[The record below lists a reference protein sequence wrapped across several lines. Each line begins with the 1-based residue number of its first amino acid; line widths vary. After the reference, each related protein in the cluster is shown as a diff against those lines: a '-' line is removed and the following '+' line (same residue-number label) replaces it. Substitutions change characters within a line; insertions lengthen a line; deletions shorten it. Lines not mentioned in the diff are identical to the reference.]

1 MGRVST
7 QALRRVLKKGLDT
20 LRQAQGERESILK
33 WERGSALL
41 SLSTHEPVEAWGGLF
56 RQPVGGGES
65 LAAAPL
71 IRFEHVSVGYR
82 RHAVLR
88 DVNLAVA
95 PGEFLGIVGPNGA
108 GKTTLLK
115 TVLGTLR
122 PLRGRLTHGLQAGTF
137 GYVPQREAVDET
149 FPLTV
154 REMIVMGRFARI
166 GLLRRPRAED
176 YNRVTAAAEY
186 VGLKPLLDRRYRT
199 LSGGQKQRTLIA
211 RALVVE
217 PSVLLLD
224 EPTNGMD
231 LPAEKAIM
239 ELVSRLHRDGKL
251 TVIMVS
257 HLLNV
262 VAAHVQRL
270 AIVGHGR
277 VEVGP
282 VGSMLT
288 AEKLSALYRTP
299 VVVSQ
304 VDGQTVVLPRVGR

>member
-1 MGRVST
+1 M
-7 QALRRVLKKGLDT
+7 
-20 LRQAQGERESILK
+20 
-33 WERGSALL
+33 
-41 SLSTHEPVEAWGGLF
+41 
-56 RQPVGGGES
+56 
-65 LAAAPL
+65 
-71 IRFEHVSVGYR
+71 SVGYR
-82 RHAVLR
+82 HHVVLR
-88 DVNLAVA
+88 DVRLSVA
-95 PGEFLGIVGPNGA
+95 AGEFLGIVGPNGA

-122 PLRGRLTHGLQAGTF
+122 PLSGRLTHGLQAGTF
-137 GYVPQREAVDET
+137 GYVPQRESVDET

-154 REMIVMGRFARI
+154 REIIVMGRFARI
-166 GLLRRPRAED
+166 GLLRRPCAED
-176 YNRVTAAAEY
+176 YSRVVAAAEY
-186 VGLKPLLDRRYRT
+186 VGIEKLLARRYRT

-239 ELVSRLHRDGKL
+239 ELVSRLHSDGQL

-262 VAAHVQRL
+262 IAAHAQRL

-282 VGSMLT
+282 AGSMLT
-288 AEKLSALYRTP
+288 AQKLSALYRTP

-304 VDGQTVVLPRVGR
+304 IDGQTVVLPQAGR

>member
-1 MGRVST
+1 M
-7 QALRRVLKKGLDT
+7 RRMPT
-20 LRQAQGERESILK
+20 PE
-33 WERGSALL
+33 
-41 SLSTHEPVEAWGGLF
+41 LF
-56 RQPVGGGES
+56 AGASSSVAG
-65 LAAAPL
+65 APL
-71 IRFEHVSVGYR
+71 IRFEHVDVGYR
-82 RHAVLR
+82 RHVVLR
-88 DVNLAVA
+88 DVNLTVPA
-95 PGEFLGIVGPNGA
+95 GDFLGIVGPNGA

-115 TVLGTLR
+115 TVLGTVR
-122 PLRGRLTHGLQAGTF
+122 PLGGRLTHGLQAGTL

-176 YNRVTAAAEY
+176 HARVVAAAEY
-186 VGLKPLLDRRYRT
+186 VGIEELLDCRYRT

-262 VAAHVQRL
+262 VAAYVQRL
-270 AIVGHGR
+270 AIVGDGR
-277 VEVGP
+277 LDVGP
-282 VGSMLT
+282 AEAMLT
-288 AEKLSALYRTP
+288 AERLSALYRTA
-299 VVVSQ
+299 VVVRQ
-304 VDGQTVVLPRVGR
+304 VDGQTVVLPRAGR